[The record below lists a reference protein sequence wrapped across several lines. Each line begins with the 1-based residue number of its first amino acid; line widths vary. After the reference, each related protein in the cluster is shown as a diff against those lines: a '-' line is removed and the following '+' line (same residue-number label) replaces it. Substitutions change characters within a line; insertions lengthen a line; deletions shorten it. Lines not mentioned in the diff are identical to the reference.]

1 MKFQITIALLFTIGA
16 TVWITYLT
24 QGMT

>member
-1 MKFQITIALLFTIGA
+1 MKFEIIIALLFTIGA
-16 TVWITYLT
+16 SVWIAYLT